1 MELKLNI
8 YSNERNEDG
17 TRKIK
22 KTYTSNTCDI
32 LYAPIEDMLNVLDL
46 EKVSAKNETEILKLI
61 VSMVKQI
68 KPILMDVFYGVTEEE
83 LRYTS
88 LSEVAQTIFNIIQYG
103 ISEIVPKNNGK
114 N

>member
-8 YSNERNEDG
+8 YSKERNEDG
-17 TRKIK
+17 TRKIE

-46 EKVSAKNETEILKLI
+46 ETENIKNEQEMLKLI
-61 VSMVKQI
+61 VSMISQI
-68 KPILMDVFYGVTEEE
+68 KPILMDVFYGLTAEE
-83 LRYTS
+83 LRYAS
-88 LSEVAQTIFNIIQYG
+88 LKEVAKTTFDVIQYG
-103 ISEIVPKNNGK
+103 ISEIVPKKNGK